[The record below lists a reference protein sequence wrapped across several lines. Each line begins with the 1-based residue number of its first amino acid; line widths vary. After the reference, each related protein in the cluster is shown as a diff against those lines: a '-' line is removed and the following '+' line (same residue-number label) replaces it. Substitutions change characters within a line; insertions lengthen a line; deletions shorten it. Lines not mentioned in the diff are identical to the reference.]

1 MPKGLL
7 DQAID
12 EQRKA
17 ISLAPRNAMA
27 RANRGA
33 AYGQKGLLDEA
44 IAELGQALL
53 LDPKYAKA
61 HYTLA
66 AAYLLK
72 NERKRAEYHFERSV
86 RLGHRGALESSKPIK
101 P

>member
-1 MPKGLL
+1 
-7 DQAID
+7 
-12 EQRKA
+12 
-17 ISLAPRNAMA
+17 MA

-66 AAYLLK
+66 VAYLLK